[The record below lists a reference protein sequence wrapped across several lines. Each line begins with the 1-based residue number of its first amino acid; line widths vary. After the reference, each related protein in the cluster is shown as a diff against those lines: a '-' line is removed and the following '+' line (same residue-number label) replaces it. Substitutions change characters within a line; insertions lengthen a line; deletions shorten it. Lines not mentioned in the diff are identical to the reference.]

1 MKHKLTNIIASLLLV
16 ALPAFA
22 GETSKAPPVVV
33 TAVDEPLSVE
43 LSTGYANEYLWRG
56 ITLGRDLAFGQ
67 LHLEYGVADNTV
79 IEAQGFYG
87 SFNSFD
93 DDQLDGSI
101 GVRQQFGKLTAIAGY
116 SVFDFPEE
124 YKGTRQEIYGG
135 FVYAL
140 PYDIKVGGTYN
151 FSFEG
156 DTQDYTELYISA
168 PYILS
173 SDSEGAPTQ
182 FISGSVTQGL
192 LLEEGEAAHTTLGL
206 SYTYAVSKSLSLV
219 PFFEYNFVQTDY
231 VEDQD
236 DDAFWG
242 VKARLK
248 F

>member
-1 MKHKLTNIIASLLLV
+1 MKTKLTTIVTTL
-16 ALPAFA
+16 ALACVPAFA
-22 GETSKAPPVVV
+22 GETAKSPPVVV
-33 TAVDEPLSVE
+33 SAVEKPLAVE

-56 ITLGRDLAFGQ
+56 ITLGRDLVFGQ
-67 LHLEYGVADNTV
+67 LHLEYGIADNTV

-87 SFNSFD
+87 AFNSFD
-93 DDQLDGSI
+93 DDQIDGSV

-124 YKGTRQEIYGG
+124 YKGTRQELYGG

-156 DTQDYTELYISA
+156 DTQDYTEVYVSA
-168 PYILS
+168 PYVLS
-173 SDSEGAPTQ
+173 TDAEGNPTQ

-192 LLEEGEAAHTTLGL
+192 LLEEGEAAHTTLGVTY
-206 SYTYAVSKSLSLV
+206 SYAVSKSLTLV

-231 VEDQD
+231 VEGQD